1 MADKS
6 ILIKYLKGIKDFES
20 YIKKEKE
27 NMFENFK
34 TYLGYIINL
43 EEYNQLKKNI
53 NYEENCVKYK
63 EYFTNPEDSN
73 PIKLYTLE
81 EIKFRDSYY
90 LLNKIFNGNKF
101 ILINIELWK
110 LLCKENKESISP
122 IKFEINY
129 MHIKFKLDAQKE
141 LIFWNDKNFIISSFY
156 QSYNPDYSLYYSNY
170 YDILNNIYNK
180 ISEYFDYEKEFKE
193 KLKANNVKNFS
204 YGYLIDF
211 DWFSKWEKCS
221 NYLYIKSNYLEKNKS
236 QKEIMDLLIDLNQ
249 MKKINIESLGKPKIY
264 NFKKNEEFYSFIKE
278 KKLIMVNESFISS
291 HFSTNE
297 KTHYHLYNNKI
308 EFNFDYSQEIT
319 INAKDNIITMKPENK
334 EDFPNTLQIGKIF
347 CFRKILKN
355 LNRTDKSFP
364 AILVKKEIIN
374 EYISKN
380 SDKNLLNEL
389 KENILEKDYH
399 NLQKKIKDI
408 IHNLKTNNADS
419 VKEIEKREKSTQEY
433 NFVGNNYNLQP
444 KIVTL
449 KDKELICISDFEIID
464 EDIYN

>member
-204 YGYLIDF
+204 DGYLIDF

-221 NYLYIKSNYLEKNKS
+221 N
-236 QKEIMDLLIDLNQ
+236 
-249 MKKINIESLGKPKIY
+249 
-264 NFKKNEEFYSFIKE
+264 
-278 KKLIMVNESFISS
+278 
-291 HFSTNE
+291 
-297 KTHYHLYNNKI
+297 
-308 EFNFDYSQEIT
+308 
-319 INAKDNIITMKPENK
+319 
-334 EDFPNTLQIGKIF
+334 
-347 CFRKILKN
+347 
-355 LNRTDKSFP
+355 
-364 AILVKKEIIN
+364 
-374 EYISKN
+374 
-380 SDKNLLNEL
+380 
-389 KENILEKDYH
+389 
-399 NLQKKIKDI
+399 
-408 IHNLKTNNADS
+408 
-419 VKEIEKREKSTQEY
+419 
-433 NFVGNNYNLQP
+433 
-444 KIVTL
+444 
-449 KDKELICISDFEIID
+449 
-464 EDIYN
+464 